1 MCVLLGVRP
10 IDIEDDNMAEKTA
23 NMDTL
28 GNEKQPGQK
37 TITKTDGLGA
47 DKKVVFKVHYNR
59 ALDALT
65 PDEIIEAA
73 SDETHHAWLRKGAEL
88 AQDID
93 LRNYAT
99 ADEARDA
106 GESKDAT
113 IAFIAGYEPGRK
125 ATGGAKLTSAQA
137 DAIQARADLEG
148 VSRQTMVDRII
159 AEYHKNNPDKV
170 NPPKVKK

>member
-1 MCVLLGVRP
+1 
-10 IDIEDDNMAEKTA
+10 MANEKTP
-23 NMDTL
+23 NLDTL
-28 GNEKQPGQK
+28 RNEKQPGQK
-37 TITKTDGLGA
+37 TITKTDVVGTE
-47 DKKVVFKVHYNR
+47 KKVVFKVHYNR

-73 SDETHHAWLRKGAEL
+73 SPETHHAWLRKGAEL

-99 ADEARDA
+99 ADEARQA
-106 GESKDAT
+106 GESKEAT

-137 DAIQARADLEG
+137 DLIQQRADHEG
-148 VSRQTMVDRII
+148 VPRQTMIDRMI
-159 AEYHKNNPDKV
+159 AEYHKA
-170 NPPKVKK
+170 NPPKAKK